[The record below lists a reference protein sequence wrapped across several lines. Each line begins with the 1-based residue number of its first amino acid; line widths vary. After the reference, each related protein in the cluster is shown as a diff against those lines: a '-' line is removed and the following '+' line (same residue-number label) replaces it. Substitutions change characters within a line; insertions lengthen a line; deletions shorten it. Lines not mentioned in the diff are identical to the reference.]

1 MKITD
6 VTLTLF
12 KWEGIPKTSY
22 NQHTGV
28 FAGASQLGLLRVM
41 TDAGVEGHAFLGSSM
56 YSAELD
62 GRGLIRNLKP
72 LIMGENP
79 LDRERLYERIWHRN
93 RHTTL
98 RAIGAVDIALW
109 DIGAKVAGLPLYRM
123 IGAYRD
129 KVPAYASSALLP
141 SAEAYAEEAVQF
153 RDAGWAAYKIHPPTR
168 WREDIA
174 VCQAVRAAVGD
185 DYTVMLDST
194 WSYTYEHAIRVG
206 RAVEE
211 MGFYWYEDPLAD
223 DDLYNAIKLREKL
236 DIPLMLTE
244 YSPGGFT
251 NYVPWIIN
259 KATDFLR
266 GDVAV
271 KGGITALLKTAHL
284 AEAFAMNFEVHH
296 GGNSLNNFANL
307 HVILAIKNCQYF
319 EVLLPAGAQKYGLID
334 DLEPDA
340 EGFIHAP
347 TEPGLGAQID
357 FELIERNKTA
367 VLE

>member
-62 GRGLIRNLKP
+62 GLGLIRNLKP

-185 DYTVMLDST
+185 D
-194 WSYTYEHAIRVG
+194 
-206 RAVEE
+206 
-211 MGFYWYEDPLAD
+211 
-223 DDLYNAIKLREKL
+223 
-236 DIPLMLTE
+236 
-244 YSPGGFT
+244 
-251 NYVPWIIN
+251 
-259 KATDFLR
+259 
-266 GDVAV
+266 
-271 KGGITALLKTAHL
+271 
-284 AEAFAMNFEVHH
+284 
-296 GGNSLNNFANL
+296 
-307 HVILAIKNCQYF
+307 
-319 EVLLPAGAQKYGLID
+319 
-334 DLEPDA
+334 
-340 EGFIHAP
+340 
-347 TEPGLGAQID
+347 
-357 FELIERNKTA
+357 
-367 VLE
+367 